1 MPEPVSGSGGSHQ
14 RLTLDNPVEWLYT
27 FDDRPLLVPEWPEGS
42 AMGLVS
48 VSQEDTEI
56 EALVILTDSAMRDMA
71 DISMEKTK
79 LWFRIPRT
87 ARCRVCDGLSPEDF
101 ERGEE

>member
-14 RLTLDNPVEWLYT
+14 RLTRDYPVEWLST

-71 DISMEKTK
+71 DISMEKPK

-87 ARCRVCDGLSPEDF
+87 ALCRVCDGLSPEDF
-101 ERGEE
+101 ERGGE

>member
-1 MPEPVSGSGGSHQ
+1 MPEPVSGSGESHH

-27 FDDRPLLVPEWPEGS
+27 FDDNPLLVPEWPEGS
-42 AMGLVS
+42 AMGLVL
-48 VSQEDTEI
+48 VSHEEDKI
-56 EALVILTDSAMRDMA
+56 EALVVLTDSTMRDMA
-71 DISMEKTK
+71 DPSEKPK

-87 ARCRVCDGLSPEDF
+87 TLCRVCDGLSPEDF